1 MSPSLLRLDAARAH
15 EVLSAVDVPSHRSLA
30 VRAATLAQR
39 TLEAEA
45 ELVRLRALLAE
56 LQTQREDPDARLLA
70 ELLREAR
77 P

>member
-1 MSPSLLRLDAARAH
+1 MSPALLRLDAARAN

-39 TLEAEA
+39 TIEAEA

-56 LQTQREDPDARLLA
+56 LQRHREDPDAQLLA